1 MEENTI
7 YEGNLNELEVVSEV
21 TGESLEPVQP
31 AYSEPSEV
39 VATEENSNSDLVGKL
54 IFAAGA
60 AVVGGGVAYI
70 AKNHKKIKRNCAE
83 KAKAKA
89 EKKLAKQAAKIK
101 KANEVLQELQEPKA
115 ISEACEAVT
124 VTTTE

>member
-7 YEGNLNELEVVSEV
+7 YEGNLEELEVASEV

-39 VATEENSNSDLVGKL
+39 ITTEDDSASDIVGKL

-60 AVVGGGVAYI
+60 TVVGAGAAYVI
-70 AKNHKKIKRNCAE
+70 KNRKKIKKSCAE

-101 KANEVLQELQEPKA
+101 KADEILQEFEEPKP
-115 ISEACEAVT
+115 IPEECETITA
-124 VTTTE
+124 TTTE